1 MLAHEQQHLVTQARS
16 HVGDMHEGRESER
29 VTKGS
34 PRRRPDGGPRLP
46 LRRQAV
52 VHHQVGAIAAAIL
65 SQHVGD
71 VCEVELHIGAI
82 HLRTQESRIQVPR

>member
-1 MLAHEQQHLVTQARS
+1 
-16 HVGDMHEGRESER
+16 MHEGRESKR

-52 VHHQVGAIAAAIL
+52 VHHQVGAIAAAL
-65 SQHVGD
+65 LLQHGGA

-82 HLRTQESRIQVPR
+82 HLRAQESGIQLPG